1 MELVRD
7 LDGQLSPHLPPHF
20 PFRVSQTTSSG
31 RCLVATREIRPEETV
46 LSDSAILLGPASPY
60 VCIVCCSHR
69 PGRCD
74 GCGHVLCRMCSDSG
88 AHDSQ
93 ECQALAKCTFT
104 RDMYNIVLPVRFG
117 LLMHRDR
124 EMFEWLMQ
132 YMDHNEE
139 RNKNKEMRESTDRMT
154 TILSKVVTGVD
165 KDLAWKIV
173 GILFTNCFEFKLA
186 EIEARALYP
195 LVSLINHSC
204 IPNMRHTNLI
214 NELKSEHVEGEI
226 VVMKLEAQRTIL
238 PDTEL
243 TIRYN
248 DYMMGHTQR
257 QKFLS
262 EQWFFSCACER
273 CRDPSEF
280 GTNTS
285 GLPCSK
291 QGCSSGFLLPYSCKA
306 WRCNKCS
313 HELAREEVEKIEEN
327 LVQLSER
334 KPEPYN
340 IRTCLQQLH
349 SLSKILHNNHFII
362 MSLKQKF
369 LFNFSINMKK
379 IRDLEPEQRKKL
391 SPLFLAQEKYCRQL
405 LTYHEVLDPGQ
416 SGIKSRILLELR
428 KVLLIQSRVLTDD
441 PNTTREE
448 LANKLMEVKNL
459 SYLVYEKVPL

>member
-1 MELVRD
+1 
-7 LDGQLSPHLPPHF
+7 
-20 PFRVSQTTSSG
+20 
-31 RCLVATREIRPEETV
+31 VATREIRPEETV
-46 LSDSAILLGPASPY
+46 LSDSAILLGPASPH
-60 VCIVCCSHR
+60 VCIVCCSHK
-69 PGRCD
+69 PGTCD
-74 GCGHVLCRMCSDSG
+74 GCGHRVCRVCSDSG
-88 AHDSQ
+88 AHDDQ
-93 ECQALAKCTFT
+93 ECQALARCSFT

-117 LLMHRDR
+117 LLKHRDR

-154 TILSKVVTGVD
+154 TIVSTIVPGVS

-214 NELKSEHVEGEI
+214 NELKNEQVEGEI

-238 PDTEL
+238 EDTEL

-248 DYMMGHTQR
+248 DYMMGHLQR

-262 EQWFFSCACER
+262 EQWFFNCACER

-285 GLPCSK
+285 GLPCTRH
-291 QGCSSGFLLPYSCKA
+291 GCSSGFLLPYSCKV
-306 WRCNKCS
+306 WRCSMCRQDVV
-313 HELAREEVEKIEEN
+313 REDVMRMEEN
-327 LVQLSER
+327 LMLLSER

-362 MSLKQKF
+362 VNLKQKF

-416 SGIKSRILLELR
+416 SGIKNRILLELR

-448 LANKLMEVKNL
+448 LASKLMEVKSL

>member
-1 MELVRD
+1 
-7 LDGQLSPHLPPHF
+7 
-20 PFRVSQTTSSG
+20 
-31 RCLVATREIRPEETV
+31 
-46 LSDSAILLGPASPY
+46 LSDSAILLGPASPL
-60 VCIVCCSHR
+60 VCIVCCSFR
-69 PGRCD
+69 PGC
-74 GCGHVLCRMCSDSG
+74 GKCASCGHMLCRICEGSG
-88 AHDSQ
+88 AHDSE
-93 ECQALAKCTFT
+93 ECQALAKCGFT
-104 RDMYNIVLPVRFG
+104 RDMYNVILPIRFG
-117 LLMHRDR
+117 LLKHRDA

-154 TILSKVVTGVD
+154 SIVSRVVPGID

-186 EIEARALYP
+186 DIEARALYP

-214 NELKSEHVEGEI
+214 NELKSEQLEGEI

-238 PDTEL
+238 ANTEL

-248 DYMMGHTQR
+248 DYMMGHIQR

-262 EQWFFSCACER
+262 EQWFFNCACER
-273 CRDPSEF
+273 CRDPTEF
-280 GTNTS
+280 GTHTS
-285 GLPCSK
+285 GLPCTTS
-291 QGCSSGFLLPYSCKA
+291 GCSAGFLLPHTGKSFWSCG
-306 WRCNKCS
+306 KCGLRVAG
-313 HELAREEVEKIEEN
+313 EDIEKIEDN

-349 SLSKILHNNHFII
+349 SVSKILHNNHFII
-362 MSLKQKF
+362 INLKQKF
-369 LFNFSINMKK
+369 LFSFSINMKK

-416 SGIKSRILLELR
+416 SHIKTRILLELR

-441 PNTTREE
+441 PNTTRED
-448 LANKLMEVKNL
+448 LASKLMEVKNL